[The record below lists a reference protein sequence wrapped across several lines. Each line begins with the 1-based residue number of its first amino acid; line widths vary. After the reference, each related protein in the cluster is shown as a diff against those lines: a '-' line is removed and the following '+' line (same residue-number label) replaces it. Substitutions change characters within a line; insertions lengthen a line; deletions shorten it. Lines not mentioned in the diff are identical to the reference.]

1 MEREKLVRRLQE
13 KPRAEEAEEAHRPPK
28 EFENQLRGALKTSD
42 LETLKRDFNTMKEM
56 TTKATKKI
64 EDKKKEKKVKVV
76 GKGDGNLVE
85 AIQKPT
91 HLRSQKPM
99 TRVEV
104 VDVASEK
111 DVGKVMKTIKP
122 KPEVKIVETK
132 TEQPKVELK
141 KEGSQ
146 SKGFCKKMEKEISSD
161 LSKVHL
167 HLHLH
172 LHQTCTKPAPAP
184 NLHQTCRWSWW
195 RRCRVWPPPPA
206 GSCRTGGAC
215 APWSTG
221 PSTSGSSRSRT
232 TRPSSSPASTDR
244 FDGLVIWWFGGLV
257 VE

>member
-1 MEREKLVRRLQE
+1 MLSLESGNKAALVEREKLVRRLQE

-172 LHQTCTKPAPAP
+172 LHQTCTKPAGGAGGGGAGCG
-184 NLHQTCRWSWW
+184 LHLQQ
-195 RRCRVWPPPPA
+195 VPA
-206 GSCRTGGAC
+206 GLAAPAHRGQPVQVPQAVQGQGLQGRLQVQHRRTGLMV
-215 APWSTG
+215 W
-221 PSTSGSSRSRT
+221 
-232 TRPSSSPASTDR
+232 
-244 FDGLVIWWFGGLV
+244 
-257 VE
+257 